1 MAQFYGVRLRTD
13 AKVRGTMGSKV
24 RSRDMPFRLALIG
37 AGNISDTH
45 ARAATTLPGVEIA
58 AICGRSMDKASR
70 LASLY
75 GAVAYDDYT
84 AVLGHP
90 GLDAV
95 VLGSP
100 SGVHAEQGIAAVR
113 RGLHVLTEKPIDVT
127 LERADALIE
136 TARAAKVAL
145 GVLFQDRAQPSLRGL
160 QAALAAGRLGRP
172 LLASARVKWFRPPSY
187 YAQSSWRGTWA
198 LDGGGALMNQ
208 GIHTIDLLGWLLG
221 PVRQV
226 VARTATLLHE
236 IEVEDTALA
245 LLEFASGVRATYEA
259 TTAAFPGYARR
270 VEITTEHGTVAIE
283 HGRVI
288 SADLR
293 EGGDDFVDRAAPA
306 SGGASTPVVSD
317 VSGHA
322 ALMADFVAAARDGR
336 DPICSGRDARRS
348 LAIAHAI
355 YESARS
361 GAVERVAD

>member
-1 MAQFYGVRLRTD
+1 V
-13 AKVRGTMGSKV
+13 
-24 RSRDMPFRLALIG
+24 PFRFALVG
-37 AGNISDTH
+37 AGNISETH
-45 ARAATTLPGVEIA
+45 ARATATLPGVEIA
-58 AICGRSMDKASR
+58 AVGGRTLDRASR

-75 GAVAYDDYT
+75 GATAYDDY
-84 AVLGHP
+84 AALLGHP

-100 SGVHAEQGIAAVR
+100 SGLHAEQGIAAAR

-145 GVLFQDRAQPSLRGL
+145 GVLFQDRAQPSLRRL
-160 QAALAAGRLGRP
+160 HAALVDGRLGRP
-172 LLASARVKWFRPPSY
+172 LLASARVKWYRPPAY
-187 YAQSSWRGTWA
+187 YADSSWRGTWA

-221 PVRQV
+221 PVRRVMAQ
-226 VARTATLLHE
+226 TATLVHD

-245 LLEFASGVRATYEA
+245 ILEFASGALATYEA
-259 TTAAFPGYARR
+259 TTVGYPGYARR
-270 VEITTEHGTVAIE
+270 VEITTERGTITIE

-293 EGGDDFVDRAAPA
+293 EGGDDLVDPASPA
-306 SGGASTPVVSD
+306 SGGASTPIVSD

-322 ALMADFVAAARDGR
+322 TLMADFVAAAREGR
-336 DPICSGRDARRS
+336 SP
-348 LAIAHAI
+348 L
-355 YESARS
+355 
-361 GAVERVAD
+361 

>member
-1 MAQFYGVRLRTD
+1 MRLRL
-13 AKVRGTMGSKV
+13 
-24 RSRDMPFRLALIG
+24 RDVPFRLALVG

-45 ARAATTLPGVEIA
+45 ARAASTLPGVEIA
-58 AICGRSMDKASR
+58 AICGRSMEKAAR

-75 GAVAYDDYT
+75 GATAYDDYA
-84 AVLGHP
+84 AVLAHP

-100 SGVHAEQGIAAVR
+100 SGVHAEQGIAAAR

-145 GVLFQDRAQPSLRGL
+145 GVLFQDRAQPSLRRL
-160 QAALAAGRLGRP
+160 QTALATDRLGRP
-172 LLASARVKWFRPPSY
+172 LLASARVKWYRPPSY
-187 YAQSSWRGTWA
+187 YSQSSWRGTWA

-226 VARTATLLHE
+226 LAHTATVLHE

-245 LLEFASGVRATYEA
+245 LLEFSSGARATYEA
-259 TTAAFPGYARR
+259 TTAAYPGYARR
-270 VEITTEHGTVAIE
+270 VEITTEHGTVTIE

-288 SADLR
+288 AADLQQ
-293 EGGDDFVDRAAPA
+293 GGDDLVDHEAPA

-336 DPICSGRDARRS
+336 EPICSGRDARRS
-348 LAIAHAI
+348 IAIARAI
-355 YESARS
+355 YASAQA
-361 GAVERVAD
+361 GAVAAVAD

>member
-1 MAQFYGVRLRTD
+1 V
-13 AKVRGTMGSKV
+13 
-24 RSRDMPFRLALIG
+24 PFRLALVG

-45 ARAATTLPGVEIA
+45 ARAAATLPGVEITA
-58 AICGRSMDKASR
+58 VCGRTMARAAR

-75 GAVAYDDYT
+75 GATAYDDYG
-84 AVLGHP
+84 ALLGHP

-100 SGVHAEQGIAAVR
+100 SGLHAEQGIAAAR

-136 TARAAKVAL
+136 TAGATKVAL
-145 GVLFQDRAQPSLRGL
+145 GVLFQDRAQPSLGRL
-160 QAALAAGRLGRP
+160 RDALASGRLGRP
-172 LLASARVKWFRPPSY
+172 LLASARVKWHRPPEY
-187 YAQSSWRGTWA
+187 YAGSSWRGTWA

-221 PVRQV
+221 PVKQV
-226 VARTATLLHE
+226 LAQTATLAHD

-245 LLEFASGVRATYEA
+245 ILEFASGARATYEA
-259 TTAAFPGYARR
+259 TTAAYPGYARR
-270 VEITTEHGTVAIE
+270 VEITTERGTVTIE

-288 SADLR
+288 AADLR
-293 EGGDDFVDRAAPA
+293 DGGDDLVDTAGAPTGA
-306 SGGASTPVVSD
+306 ASTPVVSD

-336 DPICSGRDARRS
+336 PPLCSGADARRS
-348 LAIAHAI
+348 MAIAKAI
-355 YESARS
+355 YESART
-361 GAVERVAD
+361 GALAQVDER